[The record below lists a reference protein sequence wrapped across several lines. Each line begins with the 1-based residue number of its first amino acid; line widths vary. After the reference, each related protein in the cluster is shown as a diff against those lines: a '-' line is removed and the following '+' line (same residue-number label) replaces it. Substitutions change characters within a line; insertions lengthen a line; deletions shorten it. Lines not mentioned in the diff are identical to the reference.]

1 MSKPIE
7 DRVREGV
14 ALLKKLQ
21 EVGIDTS
28 DDGYIELKSKISDWV
43 RSGDPW
49 AGKIKFPLYNRI
61 AEVLLPRK
69 SIAVASLALHQ
80 HIF

>member
-1 MSKPIE
+1 MSKPVE

-14 ALLKKLQ
+14 TILKKIQ

-28 DDGYIELKSKISDWV
+28 DDGYIELKAKISDWV
-43 RSGDPW
+43 KSGDPW

-69 SIAVASLALHQ
+69 ATAVASLALHQ